1 MANPNFVKRN
11 PVSTLFVMSAIGI
24 TAGITDVMSSPLAIT
39 AVIHETVIPTSLDPS
54 SRCTS
59 PYEGII
65 TGNGTSPLLG
75 KVSFEASD
83 CITPVDNYFSFDGK
97 MVLTVSSGD
106 QIFAEYHGLFIP
118 TSYPSIYTISNPT
131 PNIPPLTIDGGTGNF
146 KNAKGSGNLLGGE
159 DLQSGWGVMQVSG
172 TISNFKTSKDY
183 SSPVTAYQLITGTA
197 NDPISAIAELNN
209 NLISNPTTTLG
220 HYFQYD
226 QSGLLLAENPLPEAS
241 SWALLGI
248 GLASLAATRRRK
260 PEPSSS

>member
-1 MANPNFVKRN
+1 M
-11 PVSTLFVMSAIGI
+11 
-24 TAGITDVMSSPLAIT
+24 
-39 AVIHETVIPTSLDPS
+39 DPS

-75 KVSFEASD
+75 KVSFEAND
-83 CITPVDNYFSFDGK
+83 CITPVENYFSFDGK

-131 PNIPPLTIDGGTGNF
+131 PNIPPLTINGGTGNF
-146 KNAKGSGNLLGGE
+146 KNAKGSGNLVGGE
-159 DLQSGWGVMQVSG
+159 DLQSGWGVMQLSG

-183 SSPVTAYQLITGTA
+183 SSPVTAYELVAGTA
-197 NDPISAIAELNN
+197 NDPISTIAELNN
-209 NLISNPTTTLG
+209 NLISNPTPSLG
-220 HYFQYD
+220 HYFQHD
-226 QSGLLLAENPLPEAS
+226 LSGRPLAENPLPEAS

-248 GLASLAATRRRK
+248 GLAGLTVARRRK
-260 PEPSSS
+260 RAPSSS